1 MLFILIKNNLK
12 LMFRDKLSILF
23 LVAMPV
29 ILIAVLSSA
38 FKKQLNTSYKMEPFT
53 IGYSVEVGSTIEE
66 SIPRFI
72 KEFEENGINLTKMPK
87 EEAQEK
93 IKENQLAAFLEIS
106 DSKYTIHKKEG
117 FNVDALIFENSMGT
131 AMYYYDGTR
140 TLMKYI
146 KKTGSYD
153 KVINEGF
160 SENRSYVKVEN
171 LEVDP
176 MPSSTVYYG
185 IVQIVYIIWIGI
197 ISVSMIVNN
206 ERKYGLDKRI
216 GLSKVSSLTL
226 FVGKLIPAVLA
237 VAVETG
243 IAAVVST
250 ILMDINWG
258 SSPLFSAGIL
268 LLEVIA
274 VAALGITAS
283 LFIRN
288 QALSNVIIFISG
300 FFFGFVGGSFQTYML
315 NFVSDKLAKISPLY
329 YINRTLVEFS
339 TKGYSDYVSSCIVFL
354 LAIAL
359 ISTMLGVVI
368 TAKGRRAA

>member
-1 MLFILIKNNLK
+1 MLFVLIKNNLK
-12 LMFRDKLSILF
+12 LMLRDKLSMLF
-23 LVAMPV
+23 LVAMPIV
-29 ILIAVLSSA
+29 LIAVLSSA
-38 FKKQLNTSYKMEPFT
+38 FKEQLNTSYKMESFT
-53 IGYSVEVGSTIEE
+53 IGYSVESGS
-66 SIPRFI
+66 SIADSISRFI
-72 KEFEENGINLTKMPK
+72 KEFKENGINLTQMTK

-93 IKENQLAAFLEIS
+93 IKEDQLAAFLEIS
-106 DSKYTIHKKEG
+106 DSKYTIYKKEG
-117 FNVDALIFENSMGT
+117 FNVEALIFENSMGT
-131 AMYYYDGTR
+131 AMYYYDGTK
-140 TLMKYI
+140 TLINYI
-146 KKTGSYD
+146 KETGTYD
-153 KVINEGF
+153 SMLSEDF
-160 SENRSYVKVEN
+160 SDNGSFVRLEK

-216 GLSKVSSLTL
+216 GLSKASSLTL

-258 SSPLFSAGIL
+258 DSPLLSAGIL
-268 LLEVIA
+268 FLEIIA
-274 VAALGITAS
+274 VAALGITVS
-283 LFIRN
+283 LLIKS
-288 QALSNVIIFISG
+288 QALSNVIMFISG
-300 FFFGFVGGSFQTYML
+300 FLLGFVGGSFQTYML
-315 NFVSDKLAKISPLY
+315 NFVSDNLAKLSPLY

-339 TKGYSDYVSSCIVFL
+339 TKGYSDYVGNCIVFL

-359 ISTMLGVVI
+359 ISTILGVLI
-368 TAKGRRAA
+368 TAKERIAV